1 MAAGNQ
7 GKDGR
12 DKWPPQ
18 KAHISG
24 SWCSMFSTSS
34 QDNGLASL
42 ASLHHPASFLYAF
55 IVGSLREV
63 ERASVRSNWKMWDMH
78 LDLQGLCHSNTFGNR
93 CQGYQS
99 QLWNTPPRRVHSIH
113 PCLLPPCPRIQCSC
127 FPLHSPSQSQ
137 YLYLGISLALV
148 PMSVGPRNS
157 PSMLYGFIWLLWIL
171 VAACVSSHVHYSLWN
186 LSVAAGRI
194 YSCGT

>member
-12 DKWPPQ
+12 DKWPPRRL
-18 KAHISG
+18 
-24 SWCSMFSTSS
+24 TS
-34 QDNGLASL
+34 QAAGA
-42 ASLHHPASFLYAF
+42 PCFLQALRITVLLPCITLRPSCMSF

-63 ERASVRSNWKMWDMH
+63 ERASVCSNWKMWDMH

-99 QLWNTPPRRVHSIH
+99 QLWNTPPWRVHSIH
-113 PCLLPPCPRIQCSC
+113 PRLLPPCPRIQCSR

-148 PMSVGPRNS
+148 PMSVGPWNS

-186 LSVAAGRI
+186 LSCSRQDL
-194 YSCGT
+194 